1 MRQHIKAAVLLEQQQ
16 LIEILVQ
23 ELVAVHIGKVVKV
36 DIQIVRHGMQRA
48 DDHIERMRADKI
60 VRIRCGV
67 QLADLHARQNLN
79 TAVPCRTALFPY
91 LARTG
96 FRVTVVAR
104 AARTQKIQMI
114 GNADDI
120 QSGLLAGVNFIVD
133 GLRILGIG

>member
-1 MRQHIKAAVLLEQQQ
+1 MTISNGCV
-16 LIEILVQ
+16 
-23 ELVAVHIGKVVKV
+23 
-36 DIQIVRHGMQRA
+36 
-48 DDHIERMRADKI
+48 
-60 VRIRCGV
+60 
-67 QLADLHARQNLN
+67 LN

-91 LARTG
+91 LARTC

>member
-1 MRQHIKAAVLLEQQQ
+1 MLHHAQRIVNVRQHIKAAVLLEQQQ

-67 QLADLHARQNLN
+67 QLADLHTRQNLN
-79 TAVPCRTALFPY
+79 TARSLPDGAFPHTSHAQASGSRLSRVPPER
-91 LARTG
+91 RKS
-96 FRVTVVAR
+96 R
-104 AARTQKIQMI
+104 
-114 GNADDI
+114 
-120 QSGLLAGVNFIVD
+120 
-133 GLRILGIG
+133 